1 MHANGTRWGSVASRA
16 GDLIV
21 LGCAAGAA
29 EVTIRFFLAPQTVL
43 TNRLALAMLVN
54 AAVLG
59 ALSLSVGA
67 LAFALFAVAR
77 RVAPFKR
84 SLQAAHA
91 PGVTTAAAVA
101 VMLWAT
107 DAFGLAGG
115 TVAAS
120 SAVATAALLFAG
132 NVSRRTTLPHRPIC
146 SPRAKLLFALAWG
159 FCVLSTLGVA
169 RATYDE
175 MTSWAQHQNDRMARA
190 GSPNVVLI
198 VLDTLRSDRVGVYG
212 GGKLTPNL
220 DRLAESSLTYTQ
232 AVSTAPWTL
241 PTHAS
246 LFTGLYPD
254 EHGVNW
260 GHYKLS
266 DKPTTLAE
274 LYDQQGYDTFALT
287 NNFLLDSDNGFDRG
301 FASFLELHKHS
312 KTRVWR
318 FALTC
323 GVLHWIGEQLGL
335 GQFAGVDAGS
345 ARTNFLL
352 DMQFKQSAANHRPFF
367 TFVNYFEVHDPY
379 LPPMPY
385 LKRWLT
391 PEQQQRAARLH
402 QKQSNLC
409 KQACGLSD
417 TLSGDDIEL
426 LSALYN
432 AEVAYQDAMVGD
444 LIDKMQAQG
453 LLDNTWLIV
462 TSDHGELFGE
472 GGQVFHTAGAN
483 WNLLHVPLFV
493 RPPGG
498 VPPQRIDRMV
508 QPVDIF
514 ARLVDLAGAHMPA
527 AAADRAIALPL
538 SENTEPARDV
548 CVSETHGASI
558 PALFVSQ
565 AADLQHDLSKWLT
578 WITSVYAGG
587 YLLELHNEVP
597 AALYDVNADP
607 RAEKNVLEEHGD
619 VARSLMEKLRRHRG
633 RQTTGEDS

>member
-21 LGCAAGAA
+21 LACAAGAA
-29 EVTIRFFLAPQTVL
+29 EVTIRFFLARETVPTTQL
-43 TNRLALAMLVN
+43 VLAMLAD
-54 AAVLG
+54 AALLG
-59 ALSLSVGA
+59 SLSLGVGA
-67 LAFALFAVAR
+67 LAFALFAAAG
-77 RVAPFKR
+77 RVAPARR
-84 SLQAAHA
+84 SSLATHA

-115 TVAAS
+115 SVAAS
-120 SAVATAALLFAG
+120 SAAASAALLFAG
-132 NVSRRTTLPHRPIC
+132 NLARRTPSPRRPIC
-146 SPRAKLLFALAWG
+146 SPRAKLLFAVAWG

-169 RATYDE
+169 RATYGE
-175 MTSWAQHQNDRMARA
+175 MTSWAFHRNDRMARA

-198 VLDTLRSDRVGVYG
+198 VLDTLRADRVGVYG

-232 AVSTAPWTL
+232 AISTAPWTL

-266 DKPTTLAE
+266 DEPPTLAE
-274 LYDQQGYDTFALT
+274 LYDRQGYDTFALS
-287 NNFLLDSDNGFDRG
+287 NNFLLDADNGFDRG
-301 FASFLELHKHS
+301 FGSFLELHKDS
-312 KTRVWR
+312 KTSVWR

-323 GVLHWIGEQLGL
+323 GALHWIG
-335 GQFAGVDAGS
+335 GQFDLGRFAGLDAGS

-352 DMQFKQSAANHRPFF
+352 DMQFRQSAADHRPFF

-402 QKQSNLC
+402 QKQSDLC
-409 KQACGLSD
+409 KEACGLSD
-417 TLSGDDIEL
+417 TLSDDNVEL
-426 LSALYN
+426 LSALYD

-444 LIDKMQAQG
+444 LVDKMRARG
-453 LLDNTWLIV
+453 LLENTWLIV

-498 VPPQRIDRMV
+498 VRSQRIDQLV

-514 ARLVDLAGAHMPA
+514 ARLVDVAGAHRP
-527 AAADRAIALPL
+527 AADRALALPL
-538 SENTEPARDV
+538 SENAEPAREA
-548 CVSETHGASI
+548 CIAETHGASI
-558 PALFVSQ
+558 PALYFSQ
-565 AADLQHDLSKWLT
+565 AADLQHDLSNWLT
-578 WITSVYAGG
+578 WITSVYADG

-597 AALYDVNADP
+597 AALYDVRADP

-633 RQTTGEDS
+633 RQASGENS